1 MSSLVVP
8 GQTRETLTKEHIM
21 AKTKDRKL
29 KKVHVPAHT
38 KKVKGKTVKVREH
51 YRSTPD

>member
-1 MSSLVVP
+1 
-8 GQTRETLTKEHIM
+8 M

-29 KKVHVPAHT
+29 KKVHVPEHT
-38 KKVKGKTVKVREH
+38 KKINGKKVKVKEH